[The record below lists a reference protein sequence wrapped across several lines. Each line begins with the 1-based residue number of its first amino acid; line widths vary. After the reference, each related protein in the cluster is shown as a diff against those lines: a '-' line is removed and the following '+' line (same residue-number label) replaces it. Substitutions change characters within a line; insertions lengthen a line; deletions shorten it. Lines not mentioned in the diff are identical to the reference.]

1 MGCMQSQCELFT
13 DEPLTVMDDAEGG
26 IVYYADRIA
35 PETVQTWFAALMAA
49 VSWRHLR
56 RPMYDRVVDV
66 PRQIANYWLDDPA
79 RPPCLDDALS
89 AVQEVAPAPYTKVGL
104 NLYRDG
110 RDSVAPHGD
119 RDDDLVPGQPIVLVS
134 LGAPRVMMIRP
145 GGGGASQRL
154 ELMPGSILVMS
165 SACQRTHDHAIP
177 KSTTPV
183 GPRISLAYRVR
194 RRAGFLRT

>member
-1 MGCMQSQCELFT
+1 MQPQLDLFA
-13 DEPLTVMDDAEGG
+13 EAPLTVLEDAEGG
-26 IVYYADRIA
+26 VVYHADCIA
-35 PETVQTWFAALMAA
+35 AATAQAWFEALMR
-49 VSWRHLR
+49 VVTWKHLR

-79 RPPCLDDALS
+79 RPPCLDAALA
-89 AVQEVAPAPYTKVGL
+89 AVQAVAPAPYTKVGL

-119 RDDDLVPGQPIVLVS
+119 RDDDLVPGWPIVLVS
-134 LGAPRVMMIRP
+134 LGAPRVMSIRKS
-145 GGGGASQRL
+145 GGGPSQRIPL
-154 ELMPGSILVMS
+154 LPGSILVMS

-177 KSTTPV
+177 KSSAPA

-194 RRAGFLRT
+194 RRPPQ